1 MRPRVCF
8 ALWAV
13 WSMRADACIHHL
25 QSRNPSPPSMTRRSR
40 PGART
45 KTAIRNVRVFNGIS
59 IEPPRTV
66 IMDGEFIDIDPR
78 GVETTI
84 DAQGRIL
91 IPGLIDSH
99 VHVNDVDGLE
109 TMTSFGVTT
118 AMVML
123 RGHGGLCDVQLA
135 GLPAVG
141 PDTQHAKMF
150 NMSSG
155 QLLYP
160 TADPDA
166 AVSYAFGNKSDFYKI
181 TAEKNGP
188 SQEMQT
194 ALVKSTHERG
204 KLAMTH
210 AANALSWK
218 QAVLSGTDGIQ
229 HTATDAPIDADV
241 LTQAGAA
248 GQFSTPTMN
257 MARYTFS
264 NPILLGQMGRTPNSP
279 DSYAQVKA
287 NVKAIR
293 AAGIPI
299 LAGTDAVGT
308 LLPGV
313 TIPFGLTLHY
323 ELQNLVEATG
333 MEPAEA
339 LAAATLVAARHHRL
353 HDRGVIAPGMRA
365 DLVLLNSDPLAN
377 ISNTLDIA
385 RVWVGGVEYAPVA
398 NGKEAAAASP
408 NPSGTVG

>member
-1 MRPRVCF
+1 MRPRVCL

-13 WSMRADACIHHL
+13 LSMGADACIHHL
-25 QSRNPSPPSMTRRSR
+25 QDRNPSPPSVTRRSR

-45 KTAIRNVRVFNGIS
+45 KTAISNARVFNGIF

-66 IMDGEFIDIDPR
+66 I
-78 GVETTI
+78 
-84 DAQGRIL
+84 GRIL

-109 TMTSFGVTT
+109 TLTSFGVTT
-118 AMVML
+118 AML
-123 RGHGGLCDVQLA
+123 RGHDGLCDVRLA

-150 NMSSG
+150 NMSSD

-181 TAEKNGP
+181 TAEKSGL
-188 SQEMQT
+188 SQDMQT
-194 ALVKSTHERG
+194 ALVKSAHGRG

-257 MARYTFS
+257 IARYTFS
-264 NPILLGQMGRTPNSP
+264 NPILLEQMGRTPDSP

-308 LLPGV
+308 LLPG
-313 TIPFGLTLHY
+313 
-323 ELQNLVEATG
+323 NLVEATG

-353 HDRGVIAPGMRA
+353 GDRGVVAPGMRA

-377 ISNTLDIA
+377 ISNALDIA

-398 NGKEAAAASP
+398 NGKEAVAASP
-408 NPSGTVG
+408 NPSGTVRQK